1 MEEKNFECSLE
12 HIRIS
17 WKKLN
22 LYGFI
27 SKMDRKSLYSG
38 LRKNESSKGW
48 FDFIPTNCLDILSK
62 LGGVVKIM
70 QHDAWLLVA

>member
-1 MEEKNFECSLE
+1 
-12 HIRIS
+12 
-17 WKKLN
+17 
-22 LYGFI
+22 
-27 SKMDRKSLYSG
+27 MDRNSIYSS
-38 LRKNESSKGW
+38 LRKKESSKGW

>member
-1 MEEKNFECSLE
+1 
-12 HIRIS
+12 
-17 WKKLN
+17 
-22 LYGFI
+22 
-27 SKMDRKSLYSG
+27 MDTSSIHSG
-38 LRKNESSKGW
+38 LRKKASSKGW